1 MVDLDAGLFSEI
13 TVCGVSCFG
22 LLRCLGCVVYF
33 CVVSCGLI
41 VYGRVVARFRLVVC
55 DLVLFSVLLI
65 VLLC

>member
-1 MVDLDAGLFSEI
+1 MWGFLLRFV
-13 TVCGVSCFG
+13 VVFG
-22 LLRCLGCVVYF
+22 LCVVYF